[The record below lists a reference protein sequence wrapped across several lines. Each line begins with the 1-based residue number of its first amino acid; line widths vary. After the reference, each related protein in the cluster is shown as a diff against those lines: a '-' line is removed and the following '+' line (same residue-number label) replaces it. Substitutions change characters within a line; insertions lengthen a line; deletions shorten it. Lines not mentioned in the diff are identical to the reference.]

1 MVRTLRLVQHTSTS
15 LSKVLAP
22 CCIDDAS
29 YIGCCIDD
37 ARVYDDIDELQEWR
51 KFPRSY
57 PPSDQLVP
65 LLR

>member
-22 CCIDDAS
+22 
-29 YIGCCIDD
+29 CCIDD